1 MTIEEEKICGN
12 VEYRSIPGFDGY
24 YEAGDDGTIK
34 SLCRTVFAGNR
45 NYYVREKILK
55 GSNQNGKRVM
65 IQFKGT
71 KVTVRV
77 SRLVWEVFIG
87 QIPDGMFV
95 LHKNGNELDCRL
107 VNLCLGDQAK
117 AERMKAE
124 RNVKMSIDRVTD
136 TYWSTSGR
144 LDRVCY
150 VS

>member
-1 MTIEEEKICGN
+1 
-12 VEYRSIPGFDGY
+12 
-24 YEAGDDGTIK
+24 
-34 SLCRTVFAGNR
+34 
-45 NYYVREKILK
+45 
-55 GSNQNGKRVM
+55 M
-65 IQFKGT
+65 IQFQGT